1 MRHDYYD
8 KATGYFMTWNPKRG
22 YYVPKHEMV
31 IRKKIGRPLR
41 KGEIV
46 HHKNEIKTDN
56 RLSNLKLEHNYQ
68 EHAVD
73 HRDRWLGHKNPSWN
87 MSKQHRISLKK
98 AWRTRKQKFGPTG
111 AKNPSRLRELGRSAG
126 YKTPH

>member
-1 MRHDYYD
+1 
-8 KATGYFMTWNPKRG
+8 MTWNPARG

-68 EHAVD
+68 QHAMD
-73 HRDRWLGHKNPSWN
+73 HRERWVGSNNPNWGHLTMK
-87 MSKQHRISLKK
+87 HRTSLKK
-98 AWRTRKQKFGPTG
+98 AWKIRKRKFGPTG
-111 AKNPSRLRELGRSAG
+111 AKDPNQLRELGRVAG
-126 YKTPH
+126 YKTPHKK